1 MSKISIITFE
11 TDIASFLPYFSLD
24 NEVEVFVDKVDFV
37 SCFDSDLV
45 VIFSNSGL
53 EKLGEFFI
61 RNRLNVLI
69 ERRLCGGRKVI
80 CVGNAA
86 VLLFSGD
93 DFSGSK
99 IDFLQQWQ
107 ASVSGEVCNSL
118 VPVVEKEENHSLLL
132 SGESVQCKNQ
142 FLVFEHPAVGLDC
155 KYTVPPNVAW
165 GAWENKKFVLSVENG
180 PLVAVLCELDE
191 LLISRVLLRS
201 GVNV

>member
-1 MSKISIITFE
+1 MSKVSIITFE
-11 TDIASFLPYFSLD
+11 TDISSFLPYFSQN
-24 NEVEVFVDKVDFV
+24 NEVEVFIDSVDFI
-37 SCFDSDLV
+37 SCFDSHLL
-45 VIFSNSGL
+45 VIFSNSDL
-53 EKLGEFFI
+53 EKLGEFFL

-80 CVGNAA
+80 CVGNAG

-93 DFSGSK
+93 NFSDSK

-107 ASVSGEVCNSL
+107 ANVSRKICSSL
-118 VPVVEKEENHSLLL
+118 VPVAQVEENHTLLL
-132 SGESVQCKNQ
+132 LGERVECKNQ

-165 GAWENKKFVLSVENG
+165 GSYDNNNFVLSVENG